1 MFLDNLKPF
10 LFVLLLFSGTVP
22 LSAQEKEKES
32 ISETGDKS
40 ATSQPIEKS
49 KFDKKSADLS
59 EEQYPKIGRGSS
71 TVEKIAGLKGAMSR
85 SQSHFQIL

>member
-10 LFVLLLFSGTVP
+10 FVVLLLVSGSIP

-40 ATSQPIEKS
+40 ATSQPIEKL
-49 KFDKKSADLS
+49 KFDKKSVHPLPNFQAARLIF
-59 EEQYPKIGRGSS
+59 E
-71 TVEKIAGLKGAMSR
+71 
-85 SQSHFQIL
+85 SQIPGKS